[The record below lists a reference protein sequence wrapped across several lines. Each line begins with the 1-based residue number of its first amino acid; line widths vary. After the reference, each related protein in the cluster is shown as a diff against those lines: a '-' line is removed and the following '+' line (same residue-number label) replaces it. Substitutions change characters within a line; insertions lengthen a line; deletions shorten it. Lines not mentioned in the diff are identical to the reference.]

1 MRNYRWALILAVAS
15 LLGCARRPAI
25 TDGAEDVASWN
36 RRLQAAVPLGTPL
49 DQAQSTME
57 RNGFHCTRPATVAD
71 PLWCDKHSGG
81 RLTLVSRRWLAS
93 MELQGQRVTAVRG
106 NTGLIG
112 P

>member
-1 MRNYRWALILAVAS
+1 MRTFSWTLILAVIP
-15 LLGCARRPAI
+15 LVGCARRPTI

-36 RRLQAAVPLGTPL
+36 RQLQAAVPLGTPL

-57 RNGFHCTRPATVAD
+57 RNGFHCVRPATVAD
-71 PLWCDKHSGG
+71 PLWCDKRSGG
-81 RLTLVSRRWLAS
+81 RLTMVSRRWLAT
-93 MELQGQRVTAVRG
+93 MELQGQRVATVRG